1 MELHKIKQQLDKYF
15 EGQTSLQEER
25 ELKHYFSSPNVASEL
40 LPYRNTFVYF
50 SQEKTTESGK
60 KFVLPKASNP
70 QKWLSIAASVV
81 VLLSIGFFMQ
91 QTEDLGT
98 FDDPEIAFME
108 TQKSL
113 HLIAENLNKGKEKAY
128 LLQEYEN
135 TKNKIFL
142 NQKQ

>member
-15 EGQTSLQEER
+15 EGQTSLQEEK

-50 SQEKTTESGK
+50 SQEKTTQSSK
-60 KFVLPKASNP
+60 KFVLPKASNSK
-70 QKWLSIAASVV
+70 KWFSIAASVV
-81 VLLSIGFFMQ
+81 VLLSIRFFMQ

-98 FDDPEIAFME
+98 FENPEIAFIE
-108 TQKSL
+108 TQRSL
-113 HLIAENLNKGKEKAY
+113 RLIAENLNRGKEKVY

-135 TKNKIFL
+135 TKSKIFL
-142 NQKQ
+142 KQKQ